1 MIHRVLTIVVL
12 VILSFEISSSK
23 YVGKNRFRRKS
34 SSFKENKKLNGL
46 SRGAFTIPL
55 RKSEVDEADKM
66 QFLRQ
71 LKLLQ
76 IQMREIAADVT
87 DEDAFIQEDY
97 RTKLTQQVLPE
108 KRLATYYGEIT
119 FGGQDG
125 TEKQTFP
132 MLFDTGSCE
141 FWVPSKGCKEKT
153 DPSRC
158 NRHRLYDETK
168 SSTYESFGEK
178 LMSIKYLSGA
188 VEGPLA
194 KDTVT
199 VGDNMV
205 VKDQVFGM
213 ARQIDVPL
221 LDDVVWDGIIGL
233 AYPNEELSGEGIKPL
248 FDNIMDQGLLLNN
261 VFSYYL
267 GIEGGAVV
275 FGGIDERYMGDIP
288 ERQEGGLLVEKKR
301 IHEEIR
307 EKDDEVVD
315 VANPTVA
322 AKPKP
327 TATVTSEPNPQ
338 SPVADPDTTATTTAK
353 FVASPVLLLE
363 ENSRES
369 KSRTMA
375 NIMEQAKR
383 DRVAADATSKRK
395 FFNYAKVTD
404 KGYWTIEIEDIL
416 LRYPNQQEPES
427 TGVCRDRANGR
438 CTAIV
443 DTGTYLIYGPQD
455 QVNNQ
460 LGKVMVSECDDV
472 KTLPDIIFQ
481 LYAGDEIAPAKLT
494 LHPHDYT
501 LEFRSDADCTGP
513 ECSSECVL
521 GIGPDDDTGW
531 TLGQV
536 FLRSFYTVF
545 DRDNDRIGF
554 TRANPRAE
562 I

>member
-1 MIHRVLTIVVL
+1 MRWIFSILLCCVVMCSSSKRTNRL
-12 VILSFEISSSK
+12 RSTISSS
-23 YVGKNRFRRKS
+23 S
-34 SSFKENKKLNGL
+34 SLKKLNGEPL
-46 SRGAFTIPL
+46 ERSHGAFTIPL
-55 RKSEVDEADKM
+55 RKSEVKEADKM

-76 IQMREIAADVT
+76 IQMREIASDVT
-87 DEDAFIQEDY
+87 GEEAFIQEDY
-97 RTKLTQQVLPE
+97 KTKLTQQVLPE

-125 TEKQTFP
+125 SESQTFP

-153 DPSRC
+153 DPARC
-158 NRHRLYDETK
+158 ERHRLYDETK
-168 SSTYESFGEK
+168 STTYESFGEK

-194 KDTVT
+194 KDVVT
-199 VGDNMV
+199 IGDNMV

-248 FDNIMDQGLLLNN
+248 FDNIMDQELLLNN

-267 GIEGGAVV
+267 GIEGGAVT

-288 ERQEGGLLVEKKR
+288 ERQEGGLLVEESK
-301 IHEEIR
+301 IHQEIR
-307 EKDDEVVD
+307 EKKDDVVD
-315 VANPTVA
+315 VESTATSDSVESNSADPSQTVA
-322 AKPKP
+322 ESASSTPAKI
-327 TATVTSEPNPQ
+327 
-338 SPVADPDTTATTTAK
+338 
-353 FVASPVLLLE
+353 VASPVLFLE

-383 DRVAADATSKRK
+383 DRVAAAAAKTTSQRK

-427 TGVCRDRANGR
+427 TGVCRDRENGR

-460 LGKVMVSECDDV
+460 LGKVMVSQCDDV
-472 KTLPDIIFQ
+472 KILPDIIFQ

-501 LEFRSDADCTGP
+501 LEFRSDSECTGTA
-513 ECSSECVL
+513 CSSECVL